1 MIKKLD
7 HRSIAVSEKIRSIF
21 QASYAVEAK
30 LLQAKDFPPLKR
42 DIDGFLHSDTAFY
55 GYYKNQ
61 EMVAAIEIK
70 DNKDATHI
78 QSLVVAPEYFKQG
91 IAQSLISYLF
101 DTLDSTVYTVET
113 GAANQPAKRLY
124 IKNGFIEIGHYNA
137 EFDIKKVR
145 FEKIIT
151 TIP

>member
-7 HRSIAVSEKIRSIF
+7 HRSIAVAEKIRAIF
-21 QASYAVEAK
+21 QASYAVEAE
-30 LLQAKDFPPLKR
+30 LLQATNFPPLQR
-42 DIDGFLHSDTAFY
+42 NIDGFLHSETDFF

-61 EMVAAIEIK
+61 EMAAVIEIK
-70 DNKDATHI
+70 SNKDATHI
-78 QSLVVAPEYFKQG
+78 QSLVVAPKFFKQG

-113 GAANQPAKRLY
+113 GAANEPAIRLY
-124 IKNGFIEIGHYNA
+124 KKNGFVEISQYYA

-145 FEKIIT
+145 FEKKIT
-151 TIP
+151 TTP